1 MVPKVSEEHK
11 QLRHEQILEAAQR
24 CFARYGYEG
33 ATVVRLEEATGLSR
47 GAIFNYF
54 PDKEALF
61 LAVAVR
67 TTERMLAIWLDRG
80 FRALLEAIVHE
91 DPDWLAV
98 ELEATRRVRTEPRFQ
113 RLVAEH
119 EKQFDA
125 TLPERLEGLRAQGV
139 RDDVPLEAIGTFL
152 TLVANGLALRLTS
165 GDPVPDLDAIAE
177 LVEHGVGPRRARK
190 QAGEWKSA
198 PRTRRTQRSPG
209 RSSAG

>member
-1 MVPKVSEEHK
+1 VVPKVSEEHK

-67 TTERMLAIWLDRG
+67 TTERMLAIWHEQG

-98 ELEATRRVRTEPRFQ
+98 EVEATRRVRTEPRFK

-119 EKQFDA
+119 EQRFDA
-125 TLPERLEGLRAQGV
+125 TVAERLERLRAQGV
-139 RDDVPLEAIGTFL
+139 RDDVPLEAIGVFL

-165 GDPVPDLDAIAE
+165 GDPLPDLDAIAK
-177 LVEHGVGPRRARK
+177 LVERGVGPRRGRK
-190 QAGEWKSA
+190 QGAEWKSA

-209 RSSAG
+209 RSSAA